1 MVAFLYFVFFS
12 LSVLVNSARNLNI
25 FPLSSWESLLLIH
38 SFQLSKTLFIIVIRE
53 LALPFRGKIWTFKS
67 LIWLTIFFW
76 FHCTSLKLVIFHWF
90 FLFLFFNW
98 TLVAVQFYILQ
109 IYNIVIHNFKGYT
122 AFIGVMKYW
131 LYVLLYNLSLYFTY
145 FIHYSMYLLIPNSK
159 ISPHFPSP
167 NW

>member
-53 LALPFRGKIWTFKS
+53 LALPFRGKIWTFKI

-76 FHCTSLKLVIFHWF
+76 FHCTSLKLVIFHWCF
-90 FLFLFFNW
+90 SQFLFFNW

-109 IYNIVIHNFKGYT
+109 IYNIVIHSFKGYT
-122 AFIGVMKYW
+122 PFIVIIKYW
-131 LYVLLYNLSLYFTY
+131 LCSCCCTIYPCSLFILY
-145 FIHYSMYLLIPNSK
+145 LIVCTS
-159 ISPHFPSP
+159 
-167 NW
+167 

>member
-53 LALPFRGKIWTFKS
+53 LALPFRGKIWTFKI

-76 FHCTSLKLVIFHWF
+76 FHCTSLKLVIFHWCF
-90 FLFLFFNW
+90 SQFLFFNW

-122 AFIGVMKYW
+122 PFIVIVKYW
-131 LYVLLYNLSLYFTY
+131 LYSPCCLINASL
-145 FIHYSMYLLIPNSK
+145 
-159 ISPHFPSP
+159 
-167 NW
+167 